1 MFFYVWLIK
10 LIELN
15 KLIKLKKGILVTL
28 STLLTALKPC
38 D

>member
-10 LIELN
+10 LTELN
-15 KLIKLKKGILVTL
+15 KLIKLKRGTLVTL
-28 STLLTALKPC
+28 STLPTALKPC